1 MTDPAPRLRVGFL
14 GPHGTFTEQAL
25 LTQPYLA
32 AAELVALPTIPDVL
46 EATESGHTDV
56 GFVPIENSIEGT
68 VNLTIDTLA
77 FGTRLLIQREVV
89 LEIEMH
95 LLAAPGV
102 ALADVRRVV
111 SFPHAWAQCR
121 RFLHEHLPGVD
132 LVAATSTA
140 EAARLAG
147 EDPRPDT
154 AAIAPALAGKLYG
167 LEALATDIEDHD
179 TNQTRFVV
187 VARDGVP
194 APTGHDKTSVVVYQ
208 RANVPG
214 SLISILQEFAA
225 RTINLSKLESRPTK
239 SGGLGDY
246 CFIIDFEG
254 HVADELVADTLRDLR
269 VKHGGVK
276 FLGSYP
282 AGTGKGAELRREAD
296 AAWREADE
304 WLADLRARVGAGPL
318 GGVGGPGGAG

>member
-1 MTDPAPRLRVGFL
+1 LPVVTSDAPRRCVGFL

-25 LTQPYLA
+25 LTQSDLA
-32 AAELVALPTIPDVL
+32 GAELVAFPTIPEVL
-46 EATESGHTDV
+46 EATESATVDL

-68 VNLTIDTLA
+68 VNLTVDTLA
-77 FGTRLLIQREVV
+77 FGGDLLIQREVV
-89 LEIEMH
+89 LDVDLN
-95 LLAAPGV
+95 LLAPPGV
-102 ALADVRRVV
+102 GPAEVRRVV

-121 RFLHEHLPGVD
+121 QFLSVHLPGAD

-140 EAARLAG
+140 EAARVVGDQA
-147 EDPRPDT
+147 RSDT

-167 LEALATDIEDHD
+167 LEVLASAIEDYD

-187 VARDGVP
+187 VGRESVP
-194 APTGHDKTSVVVYQ
+194 APTGRDKTSVVVYQ

-214 SLISILQEFAA
+214 SLASILQEFSA

-246 CFIIDFEG
+246 CFVVDFEG
-254 HVADELVADTLRDLR
+254 HVADELVADTLRALR
-269 VKHGGVK
+269 VRQGGVK

-282 AGTGKGAELRREAD
+282 APGVEGSDRRSSTEEAYREAHD
-296 AAWREADE
+296 
-304 WLADLRARVGAGPL
+304 WLAGLRARIRS
-318 GGVGGPGGAG
+318 

>member
-32 AAELVALPTIPDVL
+32 VQELVALPTIPDVL
-46 EATESGHTDV
+46 EATESGRLDV

-68 VNLTIDTLA
+68 VNLTLDTLA
-77 FGTRLLIQREVV
+77 FGTELLIQREVV

-102 ALADVRRVV
+102 ALPDVRRVV

-121 RFLHEHLPGVD
+121 GFLHEHLPGVD

-140 EAARLAG
+140 EAARLVG

-167 LEALATDIEDHD
+167 LEALATEIEDHD

-194 APTGHDKTSVVVYQ
+194 PPSGHDKTSVVVYQ
-208 RANVPG
+208 RADVPG

-282 AGTGKGAELRREAD
+282 AGTGDGVERRREAD
-296 AAWREADE
+296 AAWTEADE
-304 WLADLRARVGAGPL
+304 WLADLRRRVGGGPL
-318 GGVGGPGGAG
+318 GGGAGGAG